1 MDINDI
7 ANVCLGVLF
16 GLIIQ
21 AGYHLLTTARE
32 IPTGRKESKPKY
44 RVRIAPKFIQ
54 VEHQDFGYTRTK
66 YAVDRKTWRGWVCI
80 GEVNTLDEGRE
91 YARTLAN
98 PVVEVIKG
106 E

>member
-21 AGYHLLTTARE
+21 AGYHLITIARE
-32 IPTGRKESKPKY
+32 NPTGRKELKPKY
-44 RVRIAPKFIQ
+44 RVRIAPYIASQ
-54 VEHQDFGYTRTK
+54 TLYTK
-66 YAVDRKTWRGWVCI
+66 CLVDRKTWRGWVCV
-80 GEVNTLDEGRE
+80 GEVGTLMQGRE
-91 YARTLAN
+91 YANALAN